1 MDDKEISSCEDVH
14 PAMPINQLV
23 STRQTCY
30 ASNLVN
36 TNLEDTSMQSKQD
49 IQDDD
54 SSGAANDIMV
64 HDSPPKMP
72 VYDNRNNEHN
82 FIANNIAAEVKRP
95 VALRPSIDSMNRL
108 HHLDAPNNSEIDI
121 LENLPTTAPI
131 IRGNGPITNAPQL
144 RIRPIHHVA
153 TSKREEKNMPSPL
166 LRRGAAERA
175 YLQGQLKAEALQ
187 RRKQEQHNE
196 DRKMRGRTS
205 ISPIDIDGF
214 KDKDIPVNDGG
225 IQSMIE
231 KFKFGLGP
239 PQNDNNQNNSLL
251 GFIPK
256 RKNSRKDLRD
266 FASSPPAILKK
277 TFKRSVSAVLA
288 DSLGTSKQEEDG
300 NLLYFPSGE
309 QLQYE
314 EQEDNTSAPLHDVQE
329 DNSVEEDE
337 TRHEVS
343 QPIGGDE
350 GSVSVS
356 ETPAMQASPS
366 SCSDDE
372 LSPSLVGAD
381 VIWQQGTFTV
391 DLPGE
396 CTMPNLVSKKITLR
410 PKMKEAPQDNNIASS
425 STHSSQ
431 EFKPIDD
438 CNNSDCLA
446 ITTGDP
452 QPKMDCTQAIV
463 SNVPVRNID
472 TVLDE
477 EDKIPLNYASPDKFD
492 ILASSESFQQL
503 QFDNQVNRDRMGSE
517 DRPDGVVHQD
527 ISSYIFSSPDAG
539 FNHPTLKGRTS
550 MMGNPQPLSEFNYKT
565 PDNSENRRTR
575 KSWEVMPKLPEL
587 GLPNMVID
595 VNKKQGLS
603 EFNYRTPDNS
613 ENKRISKS
621 REVMPKLLEVGTPD
635 MMINATKEGEGALEL
650 ELNNYRTPDH
660 KKSAV
665 YRKQIKD
672 PMPKLPEMPKILA
685 GNIDRRLQQGEAS
698 LALDTAAEEE
708 TDFSSEF
715 VSGLLL
721 KEPLSESNYRTPD
734 HSLNSISRL
743 QECERMPKLP
753 ELNSECKSTE
763 LLLALEPPLLGN
775 AHPKNEEEVINA
787 AVKTPC

>member
-14 PAMPINQLV
+14 PTMPFNQLV
-23 STRQTCY
+23 STRQTSN

-36 TNLEDTSMQSKQD
+36 TNNLEDISMQSKQG

-54 SSGAANDIMV
+54 SSGAANDNMV

-82 FIANNIAAEVKRP
+82 SIANNIVAEVKRP
-95 VALRPSIDSMNRL
+95 VALRPSSNPVMNRL

-121 LENLPTTAPI
+121 LENLPTTAPPI
-131 IRGNGPITNAPQL
+131 TRGNGPITNAPQL
-144 RIRPIHHVA
+144 RIRPIHQVT

-205 ISPIDIDGF
+205 ISPIDIDGL

-239 PQNDNNQNNSLL
+239 PQNDNNQNSLL

-288 DSLGTSKQEEDG
+288 DSLGTSNQEEDG

-314 EQEDNTSAPLHDVQE
+314 EQEDNTSALHDVQE
-329 DNSVEEDE
+329 DNGIEDEEDE
-337 TRHEVS
+337 TRPEIS
-343 QPIGGDE
+343 QPIGGDD

-356 ETPAMQASPS
+356 ETPAIQSSPQS

-463 SNVPVRNID
+463 ANVPVRNIN
-472 TVLDE
+472 TVLD

-503 QFDNQVNRDRMGSE
+503 QLDNQVNRDRMGSE

-527 ISSYIFSSPDAG
+527 ITSYVFSSPDAG
-539 FNHPTLKGRTS
+539 FNHPTLKGRSS
-550 MMGNPQPLSEFNYKT
+550 MMGYPQPLSEFNYKT

-595 VNKKQGLS
+595 VNKKQGLP
-603 EFNYRTPDNS
+603 EFNYTTPDNS

-621 REVMPKLLEVGTPD
+621 REVMPKLLEVGMPD

-660 KKSAV
+660 KKNV
-665 YRKQIKD
+665 HRKQIKD
-672 PMPKLPEMPKILA
+672 QMPKLPEMPKISA

-698 LALDTAAEEE
+698 MALDTTAEEE

-721 KEPLSESNYRTPD
+721 REPLSESNYRTPD
-734 HSLNSISRL
+734 HSLNSSSRL
-743 QECERMPKLP
+743 QQECERMPKLP
-753 ELNSECKSTE
+753 ELNSECKC
-763 LLLALEPPLLGN
+763 PPS
-775 AHPKNEEEVINA
+775 K
-787 AVKTPC
+787 